1 MVSLTRVGEDDCSV
15 TGFIK
20 KILAIG
26 VVLGLSPGAQA
37 QIVNQK
43 SQTSTKSSLSTALDC
58 TKIEIKID
66 ETDQPLT
73 AAEKMALMDK
83 AFYESLSHFDRCQA
97 ARLSSKEASSG
108 QTAAGGGAVGGGGG
122 GTDQSVASQSVQGS
136 MTEEKTESESV
147 QSVASQSITG
157 TLPKQEAEPAVETQT
172 SLKSDEKLSS
182 LENID
187 ASALGSG
194 KLPEDIP
201 PVDNDSVL
209 EKQIRAAAMA
219 EKDPAIKAKL
229 WNEYRKYKGLPLVKT
244 GVSPNP

>member
-1 MVSLTRVGEDDCSV
+1 MVFLTRVGEDDCSV

-26 VVLGLSPGAQA
+26 IVLGLSPGAQA
-37 QIVNQK
+37 QTANQK

-73 AAEKMALMDK
+73 AAEKMTLMDK
-83 AFYESLSHFDRCQA
+83 AFYESLGRFDRCQA
-97 ARLSSKEASSG
+97 ARLSSSKASSG
-108 QTAAGGGAVGGGGG
+108 QTAAGGSPGGSGGGG
-122 GTDQSVASQSVQGS
+122 DSQSVASQSVQG
-136 MTEEKTESESV
+136 TKAEEKSEPESD

-157 TLPKQEAEPAVETQT
+157 TLPKQDDKPSVETQT

-244 GVSPNP
+244 GESSNP

>member
-1 MVSLTRVGEDDCSV
+1 
-15 TGFIK
+15 
-20 KILAIG
+20 
-26 VVLGLSPGAQA
+26 
-37 QIVNQK
+37 
-43 SQTSTKSSLSTALDC
+43 
-58 TKIEIKID
+58 
-66 ETDQPLT
+66 
-73 AAEKMALMDK
+73 
-83 AFYESLSHFDRCQA
+83 
-97 ARLSSKEASSG
+97 
-108 QTAAGGGAVGGGGG
+108 
-122 GTDQSVASQSVQGS
+122 
-136 MTEEKTESESV
+136 
-147 QSVASQSITG
+147 
-157 TLPKQEAEPAVETQT
+157 VETQT

-244 GVSPNP
+244 GESSNP